1 MKHKDCCSN
10 NDYLKDNN
18 HHHHHNCN
26 CHHDDHQDNN
36 HHHHHHCNYHHDD
49 HQDNNLHHHHED
61 GCNCHH
67 HHGKNKKKHQLILMI
82 RVIFSLI
89 ILVVSFFINQELIK
103 SIFLVVS
110 YIIIAYDII
119 FYAFKNL
126 FKGKLMD
133 ENFLMTIASL
143 TALIVHFIN
152 KDVNI
157 DAFDGVL
164 VILLYQVGEFFQHLA
179 VDKSKDSISK
189 MMDLDI
195 DNVIKIIDNNEE
207 IIDINDIKVDDILL
221 IKPGKKIPVD
231 GIIVEGSSSLNTA
244 SITGESKPI
253 EVYKND
259 KVVSG
264 CINNDGVLKIKA
276 ISTTK
281 NSTTAKVKKIIDE
294 ASKNKSSSEKFITK
308 FAKIYTP
315 IVILLSLC
323 VIFIIPLILGFKE
336 NFITYLYKGLSIM
349 VISCP
354 CALVLSIPLSFFIG
368 IGKCAKEG
376 ILVKGSNYLES
387 LSLVDLIAFDK
398 TGTLTK
404 GTFNVNKIESNNKE
418 LMETLLY
425 SCEKNFLH
433 PISVSISNYLMNK
446 VKEVKIENLI
456 NIPGYGIKGSYENKE
471 ILIGNYKFLKEHN
484 IEVPSIHECG
494 TIVYVSYDNAYLGY
508 VLITDCIKEDAD
520 ETLKKLNK
528 KYQIYLISGDNKEVV
543 LKVANEL
550 NIKNVYYE
558 TLPEDKLNIINKLK
572 EKNRVAYVGDGINDV
587 ACLLASSCGI
597 AMKSLSDDITLS
609 ASDIVI
615 MDDKVFNIVK
625 AIKISNK
632 TMKIVK
638 QNIIFSIS
646 IKILVMVLAMIINI
660 PMFVAIIADVGV
672 CLLAICNSLRI
683 MYRKHKF

>member
-10 NDYLKDNN
+10 NDYLKDNS

-26 CHHDDHQDNN
+26 CN
-36 HHHHHHCNYHHDD
+36 HDD
-49 HQDNNLHHHHED
+49 HQDNNLHYHHED

-133 ENFLMTIASL
+133 ENFLMTLASL

-231 GIIVEGSSSLNTA
+231 GIIMEGSSSLNTA

-294 ASKNKSSSEKFITK
+294 ASKNKSSSEKFMTK

-315 IVILLSLC
+315 IVILISLI

-471 ILIGNYKFLKEHN
+471 ILIGNYKFLNEHN
-484 IEVPSIHECG
+484 INVPKINECG

-543 LKVANEL
+543 LKVANDL